1 MHFNGDDNYKTVYGG
16 ALSIMVYGFMVWYT
30 GLKAYNMT
38 IHHNPYILSLGRAID
53 YQKDEIASTKVL
65 LNETTKVHYEVI
77 DNLFTRYDYEES
89 KKYITLTYNQVT
101 KYKDENGAVISD
113 TEPF

>member
-1 MHFNGDDNYKTVYGG
+1 
-16 ALSIMVYGFMVWYT
+16 MVYSFMIWYT
-30 GLKAYNMT
+30 GLKAYNMVN
-38 IHHNPYILSLGRAID
+38 HDGPYILSLGRAID
-53 YQKDEIASTKVL
+53 YENDAIATTKVL

-89 KKYITLTYNQVT
+89 KKYITLTYDQVT
-101 KYKDENGAVISD
+101 NYKDESGAVISE